1 MFERIRSLLGLE
13 TSAEPEDEET
23 DEGFGENEEHEE
35 RRTRVL
41 TPPPARADIVMC
53 RGTVCVGRK
62 EALAEALRSGQMVI
76 VDLRGMEREDG
87 QSVLDFL
94 CGVAFSMRGN
104 VVRVSQAVFLALP
117 KKSMMEEWE
126 EKTSG

>member
-1 MFERIRSLLGLE
+1 MFERILSLLGLE

-41 TPPPARADIVMC
+41 TPPPARADLVMC
-53 RGTVCVGRK
+53 HGTVCVGRK
-62 EALAEALRSGQMVI
+62 EELAEALRSGQMVV

>member
-1 MFERIRSLLGLE
+1 MFERILSLLGLE

-23 DEGFGENEEHEE
+23 DEGFREHEDHEE
-35 RRTRVL
+35 RRARVL
-41 TPPPARADIVMC
+41 TPPPAKADLVMC
-53 RGTVCVGRK
+53 RGTVCAGRK

-76 VDLRGMEREDG
+76 LDLRGMEREEG

-94 CGVAFSMRGN
+94 CGVAFSMRGD
-104 VVRVSQAVFLALP
+104 VVRVSQAVFLVLP
-117 KKSMMEEWE
+117 KKTMMEEWE